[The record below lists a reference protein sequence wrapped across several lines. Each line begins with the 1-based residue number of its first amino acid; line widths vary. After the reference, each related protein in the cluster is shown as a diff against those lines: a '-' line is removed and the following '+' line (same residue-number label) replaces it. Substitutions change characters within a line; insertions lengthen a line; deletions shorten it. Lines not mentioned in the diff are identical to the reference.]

1 VSRKNDNIPERLGR
15 YHILG
20 LAGRGNMAVVY
31 TGYDPYQNRDVA
43 IKVCE
48 PRNAASPSHNPK
60 LARKMFFNEARIA
73 GDLDHPSILKVL
85 DAGEQDDQLYI
96 VMEYVDGGETLQALC
111 EYVTPP
117 TPRRVAEIIYAC
129 AVALDYAHRN
139 GVVHRDIKPTNILF
153 TADGYLKIG
162 DFGIAQRAN
171 AESTQVTGVLGT
183 PHYMSPEQI
192 RGDDVTGQT
201 DLYSLGVLM
210 YRLFSGRLPF
220 SGKNIASLLY
230 NVCHRDPP
238 KLSTLCPDLPHDL
251 IQVVECAMHKDL
263 QKRYRLGQEL
273 AADLAGIFFD
283 LDKPTVVTP
292 DDARFELVRNLRF
305 FMEFSDTELWDVM
318 HGCHWETHEAGQNVV
333 EEDTLDMSL
342 FVIVSGTASV
352 SHGGRTVAV
361 LKRGDC
367 FGEFGYVGENK
378 RSVAMTATTDVIA
391 IRINAAAIAQ
401 TSIECQLRIHKAFVQ
416 VLVERL
422 SRKDHKPD
430 GGIDAAAN
438 FKAATSKA
446 TGVSNDLVMSNETVT
461 SNDTVTSKNTVTS
474 INTLTS
480 TPAALEPAVTTVPN
494 LMMTKANTGG

>member
-1 VSRKNDNIPERLGR
+1 MSTTHDKIPERLGR

-43 IKVCE
+43 IKVCD
-48 PRNAASPSHNPK
+48 PRSATSASHNPK
-60 LARKMFFNEARIA
+60 LTRKLFFNEARIA
-73 GDLDHPSILKVL
+73 GELDHPGILKIL

-129 AVALDYAHRN
+129 SVALDYAHRN

-153 TADGYLKIG
+153 TPDGYLKIG

-171 AESTQVTGVLGT
+171 AESTQVSGVLGT

-230 NVCHRDPP
+230 KVCHGDPP
-238 KLSTLCPDLPHDL
+238 KLSSLCPDLPHDL

-273 AADLAGIFFD
+273 AADLASIFFD
-283 LDKPTVVTP
+283 LDKPTVVAP

-305 FMEFSDTELWDVM
+305 FMEFSDTELWDVL
-318 HGCHWETHEAGQNVV
+318 HSCHWESHEAGKNVG
-333 EEDTLDMSL
+333 EEGTLDMSL

-352 SHGGRTVAV
+352 SRGGRTLAV

-391 IRINAAAIAQ
+391 IRINAAAITQ
-401 TSIECQLRIHKAFVQ
+401 TSVECQLRIHKAFVQ
-416 VLVERL
+416 VLVQRL
-422 SRKDHKPD
+422 SRKDKKP
-430 GGIDAAAN
+430 GGGVKAAADLN
-438 FKAATSKA
+438 AATPKA
-446 TGVSNDLVMSNETVT
+446 TVMSA
-461 SNDTVTSKNTVTS
+461 DTVASRNK
-474 INTLTS
+474 LTS
-480 TPAALEPAVTTVPN
+480 TPATLEPAVTTVPR
-494 LMMTKANTGG
+494 LMMTKENTGG

>member
-1 VSRKNDNIPERLGR
+1 MSTTHDNIPERLGR

-20 LAGRGNMAVVY
+20 MAGRGNMAIVY

-48 PRNAASPSHNPK
+48 PRSTSSASHNPK

-73 GDLDHPSILKVL
+73 GELDHPSILKVL
-85 DAGEQDDQLYI
+85 DAGEHDDQLYI

-129 AVALDYAHRN
+129 SVALDYAHRN

-153 TADGYLKIG
+153 TPDGHLKIG

-220 SGKNIASLLY
+220 SGKNIPSLLY
-230 NVCHRDPP
+230 NVCHGDPP

-251 IQVVECAMHKDL
+251 IQVVECAMHRNLK
-263 QKRYRLGQEL
+263 KRYRLGQEL
-273 AADLAGIFFD
+273 ATDLAGIFFD
-283 LDKPTVVTP
+283 LDRPTAVTP

-318 HGCHWETHEAGQNVV
+318 HGCHWETHEAGKNVV
-333 EEDTLDMSL
+333 EEGTLDMSL

-352 SHGGRTVAV
+352 RHGGRTVAV
-361 LKRGDC
+361 LKGGDC

-378 RSVAMTATTDVIA
+378 QSVAMTATTDVTV

-422 SRKDHKPD
+422 SRKDQKPA
-430 GGIDAAAN
+430 GETNATAKFKTAVSNAAMKSN
-438 FKAATSKA
+438 DAATSGK
-446 TGVSNDLVMSNETVT
+446 TELL
-461 SNDTVTSKNTVTS
+461 NDTVIPRNTVTS
-474 INTLTS
+474 TR
-480 TPAALEPAVTTVPN
+480 AALESAVTTVPSIR
-494 LMMTKANTGG
+494 MVKGNTGD